1 MGYRSLKRI
10 LHVWWMRCKYPF
22 QRRVLIC
29 GDSNSSR
36 PGVSECWPGV
46 LTEKTNRRIHF
57 INDSEDGRTTGFDK
71 KELNA
76 CFCLRRRLAVYG
88 ALDNVLIML
97 GTNDVKQRYGPPSAF
112 EIERNLK
119 TMVQLIERHHK
130 NIQPV
135 FLLPPPIG
143 RDLIDDFYKADERI
157 QQVCMVIRHFCS
169 KRQLSVIDTHSIL
182 DISKHLDADS
192 IHLNAKGRQVVADVV
207 HGYLCG
213 SKTSAHLL

>member
-1 MGYRSLKRI
+1 M
-10 LHVWWMRCKYPF
+10 
-22 QRRVLIC
+22 IC
-29 GDSNSSR
+29 GDSNSLR
-36 PGVSECWPGV
+36 PGFRECWPGI
-46 LTEKTNRRIHF
+46 LTSKTNHRIHF

-76 CFCLRRRLAVYG
+76 CFCLGRRLAVYG
-88 ALDNVLIML
+88 PLDNVFIML

-119 TMVQLIERHHK
+119 TMVELIVRHHK
-130 NIQPV
+130 NIQPA

-143 RDLIDDFYKADERI
+143 KDLADDFYKADERI
-157 QQVCMVIRHFCS
+157 PKVCRVIRNFCT

-182 DISKHLDADS
+182 DISQHLEADS
-192 IHLNAKGRQVVADVV
+192 IHLNAKGRQLIADVV
-207 HGYLCG
+207 HDHLCG